1 MSRAHCLQGA
11 RKIGAPGSALHKR
24 YQTAPVHTWCLNVQ
38 TLVASE
44 LSLTTGDREITALLA
59 NIFDYFKGQ
68 FRTKVLAHV
77 MVLFFFT
84 DSTGDSPPAGTLAL
98 FKHFVCF
105 ILAFFFFFS
114 VFALPVTRG
123 KLFLLF
129 THKKLQHREPFKNSS
144 SNPVLEF
151 HHGSMVNEPD

>member
-1 MSRAHCLQGA
+1 MSERHQ
-11 RKIGAPGSALHKR
+11 
-24 YQTAPVHTWCLNVQ
+24 
-38 TLVASE
+38 VASE
-44 LSLTTGDREITALLA
+44 LSLITGDREITALLA

-77 MVLFFFT
+77 MVLCFFT

-105 ILAFFFFFS
+105 ILAFFFS
-114 VFALPVTRG
+114 VLALPATRG
-123 KLFLLF
+123 KLFLPF

-151 HHGSMVNEPD
+151 HRGSMVNEPD